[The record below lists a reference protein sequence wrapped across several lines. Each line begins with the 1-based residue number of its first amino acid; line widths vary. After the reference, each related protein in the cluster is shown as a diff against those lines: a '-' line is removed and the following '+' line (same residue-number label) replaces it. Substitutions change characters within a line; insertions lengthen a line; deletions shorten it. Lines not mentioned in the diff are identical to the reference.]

1 MNNILK
7 SLLRLNSDFDAVFF
21 KNEFNALLGKR
32 LTTILWLSLILLFT
46 FLALGF
52 AIGSID
58 NLRVK
63 MDNPY
68 TNWVNIP
75 VDANAGDKV
84 GRVIDRYESP
94 EIADQFNLKGMFSYG
109 RKALE
114 FYHASYNV
122 LEYPKDTLKSLAFG
136 RTMDASEPIFSNILD
151 EKSGNVVW
159 VDPAF
164 TNEEELSFSGCEIII
179 AESLMEQLGIEDP
192 EETGYIMV
200 QDDER
205 YFLKIVAVLRELPG
219 KNEFVL
225 SPVLY
230 NMQEALGNC
239 RRQVLNSNRDG
250 KNYFNI
256 FIEDKSII
264 PDLQK
269 EAGVFLNTTSTPGI
283 EVEMEFPTPERK
295 FMLAKIY
302 FSHSNTPSVDSIKM
316 FMREAREKYAI
327 AEAAFIECGGEV
339 CASLDLAGTYY
350 LAFQFDELIN
360 IRKFKE
366 DILKEFAIELD
377 MNKVESKE
385 NFALVS
391 RLTLTIASML
401 LIFSIISIVLFVN
414 NLLQT
419 HLQKVKPNLG
429 TFQAF
434 GLSNKFLIEAYI
446 KIILSFL
453 LIAIFV
459 AFGISCIV
467 GGIEQLILGE
477 DSHFNI
483 FSRYI
488 LFAIIGIILVSV
500 ALSSISIKR
509 ILEDTPGNL
518 IYGR

>member
-7 SLLRLNSDFDAVFF
+7 SLLRLNSDFDVVFF

-75 VDANAGDKV
+75 VDASAGNKV
-84 GRVIDRYESP
+84 GKVIERYEDP
-94 EIADQFNLKGMFSYG
+94 EIADKFNLQGMFSYG

-114 FYHASYNV
+114 FYHTSYNI
-122 LEYPKDTLKSLAFG
+122 LEHPKDTLKSLAFG
-136 RTMDASEPIFSNILD
+136 RTMDASEPIFKSILN

-159 VDPAF
+159 VDPEFA
-164 TNEEELSFSGCEIII
+164 NKEELAFSGCEIII
-179 AESLMEQLGIEDP
+179 AESLMDRLSFNAP
-192 EETGYIMV
+192 EKTGYILV
-200 QDDER
+200 EDDER

-225 SPVLY
+225 SPMLY
-230 NMQEALGNC
+230 NIQEAMGNC
-239 RRQVLNSNRDG
+239 RTQALNSNRDG

-256 FIEDKSII
+256 FIENKDII
-264 PDLQK
+264 PALQK
-269 EAGVFLNTTSTPGI
+269 DAQAFLETTSTPDI
-283 EVEMEFPTPERK
+283 EVEQEFHTLEK
-295 FMLAKIY
+295 SYMLAKIY
-302 FSHSNTPSVDSIKM
+302 FSHSNTPPIDRVKVFIQ
-316 FMREAREKYAI
+316 EARKRYAV
-327 AEAAFIECGGEV
+327 AEASFIECGGEI
-339 CASLDLAGTYY
+339 CANLDLAGTYY
-350 LAFQFDELIN
+350 MAFQFDELIN

-366 DILKEFAIELD
+366 DILRAFEIELD

-401 LIFSIISIVLFVN
+401 LAFSIISIVLFVN

-434 GLSNKFLIEAYI
+434 GLSNKFLIGAYI

-453 LIAIFV
+453 IIAISI
-459 AFGISCIV
+459 AFGISLII

-477 DSHFNI
+477 DSYFNI
-483 FSRYI
+483 FSSY
-488 LFAIIGIILVSV
+488 LVFAIIGITLISV
-500 ALSSISIKR
+500 TLSTFSIKK